1 MLEKIIKY
9 LFSVLLIL
17 KLMFNILEALALILD
32 TIASFF

>member
-17 KLMFNILEALALILD
+17 KLVFKILEELATVIAALTSL
-32 TIASFF
+32 F

>member
-1 MLEKIIKY
+1 MLEKIINY

-17 KLMFNILEALALILD
+17 KLVFKILEELALTFN

>member
-17 KLMFNILEALALILD
+17 KLVFKILEELVMVTQAL
-32 TIASFF
+32 ASFF

>member
-17 KLMFNILEALALILD
+17 KLVFNILEEPALILD
-32 TIASFF
+32 NIASFF

>member
-17 KLMFNILEALALILD
+17 KLMFNILEELALIFEK
-32 TIASFF
+32 TASFF

>member
-17 KLMFNILEALALILD
+17 KLVFKILEELATVIEALISL
-32 TIASFF
+32 F